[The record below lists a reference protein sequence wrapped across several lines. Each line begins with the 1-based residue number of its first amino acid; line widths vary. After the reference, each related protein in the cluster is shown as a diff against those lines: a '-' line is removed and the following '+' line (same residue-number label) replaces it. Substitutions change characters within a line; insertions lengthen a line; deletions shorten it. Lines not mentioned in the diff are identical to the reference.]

1 MTILSAMV
9 SFFLDPSPCGSPC
22 NNNYYTYFSMVAQS
36 HKRACHELKVES
48 RSGNQVH
55 RLIGVGF
62 RRIAVVLF

>member
-22 NNNYYTYFSMVAQS
+22 NNYTYFSMVAQS

-62 RRIAVVLF
+62 RRIAVFLF